1 MGLFRY
7 TWKTFTREFI
17 MLAVAFFFCLP
28 LYLLVAISLKTDTAA
43 FTSPLSFPS
52 TPHFSNY
59 RTAWNTGGMGRSLWN
74 TAIITFGS
82 VAALI
87 AIGSLAAYALARRP
101 SKLSN
106 SMYVVFVI
114 GIIFPIQL
122 AVVPLYVAL
131 RHLHLVGTYIGM
143 ILLWTGLLMPL
154 TVFLYTG
161 FVRVL
166 PKDYEEAAQVD
177 GAGLLRTY
185 VYVVFPLLRP
195 ITGTIAVLTGLVVWN
210 DFFLPLI
217 FLSGSK
223 NTTMSVALYSS
234 FQSGDVV
241 RWNLLFAGAAIAIL
255 PMLAFYFLAQ
265 RQLIRGFAGGIRG

>member
-1 MGLFRY
+1 MGVFRY
-7 TWKTFTREFI
+7 TWKTFSRELV
-17 MLAVAFFFCLP
+17 MLVGALFFCLP
-28 LYLLVAISLKTDTAA
+28 LYLLLAISLKTDTDS
-43 FTSPLSFPS
+43 FVSPLSFPS
-52 TPHFSNY
+52 SPQFSNY
-59 RTAWNTGGMGRSLWN
+59 KEAWNTGGMGRSLWN
-74 TAIITFGS
+74 TAIITFSS
-82 VAALI
+82 VAVLI
-87 AIGSLAAYALARRP
+87 VIGSLAAYALARRP

-106 SMYVVFVI
+106 GLYVVFVI

-122 AVVPLYVAL
+122 AVVPLYVAM
-131 RHLHLVGTYIGM
+131 RHLHLVGTYLGM

-154 TVFLYTG
+154 TVFLYAG
-161 FVRVL
+161 FVRAL

-185 VYVVFPLLRP
+185 LFVVFPLLRP

-217 FLSGSK
+217 FLSGSS
-223 NTTMSVALYSS
+223 NTTMSVALYNS

-255 PMLAFYFLAQ
+255 PMLAFYFIAQ